1 MRKDTFD
8 EDALIRQVEKIC
20 ESPEF
25 QSKPVLCRFLSY
37 IVSET
42 LAGRGDNLKAFT
54 IGVDV
59 FDKDEDFDPGQDT
72 LVRINAIR
80 LRRSLDMYYSKTG
93 KMDQLHIEIPKGG
106 YVPEFGQRSSPAI
119 SKRQAIGQ
127 TPGRLSTTRR
137 SNYAAL
143 ADGPWNNA
151 RAGSPAK
158 QRYRSIAHGRD
169 HSPLDGTPIRH
180 AGHPGPPPAQA
191 PG

>member
-1 MRKDTFD
+1 MRKDIFD

-20 ESPEF
+20 DSPEF

-72 LVRINAIR
+72 LVRINAMR

-93 KMDQLHIEIPKGG
+93 KMDQLRIEIPKGG
-106 YVPEFGQRSSPAI
+106 MFRSLVKDPA
-119 SKRQAIGQ
+119 RE
-127 TPGRLSTTRR
+127 
-137 SNYAAL
+137 
-143 ADGPWNNA
+143 
-151 RAGSPAK
+151 
-158 QRYRSIAHGRD
+158 
-169 HSPLDGTPIRH
+169 
-180 AGHPGPPPAQA
+180 
-191 PG
+191 